1 LLRVMSR
8 VHAAQGLQVTGG
20 EVDATL
26 HFAGEAQDL
35 HEILGNVLDNAF
47 KWARQQ
53 VQVSV
58 KTVAGA
64 PGTRL
69 CIVIEDDGPGIDA
82 ARRETVMARGV
93 RLDESVP
100 GSGLGLAIVGELVGL
115 YGGRVTLGSAA
126 LGGLWVELLL
136 PAAPCCAG
144 KHRARRLIRQPLRPI
159 RPLKP
164 LPPRPAAGA
173 PGLPR

>member
-1 LLRVMSR
+1 VAPVLAGLLRVMSR
-8 VHAAQGLQVTGG
+8 VHATRELQVTGG

-26 HFAGEAQDL
+26 CFAGEAQDL

-47 KWARQQ
+47 KWAQRQ

-58 KTVAGA
+58 KTVAGT

-82 ARRETVMARGV
+82 TRRETVMVRGV

-115 YGGRVTLGSAA
+115 YGGRVTLGSAT

-136 PAAPCCAG
+136 PAAPASS
-144 KHRARRLIRQPLRPI
+144 ASAAPVA
-159 RPLKP
+159 
-164 LPPRPAAGA
+164 PAA
-173 PGLPR
+173 RSSQ